1 MNPYLKGG
9 GLIMAQVTG
18 ILCQVI
24 TGNVDGAGTDG
35 RVYLGLGA
43 REFRMDS
50 PADDYERRSWREYL
64 IGDPPVEPD
73 PNNAP
78 GQQIRVQNGPRNDPR
93 DVGFPIDSMNL
104 SKSPVYIRFEPSG
117 SSPDWN
123 LAFVAVLVYA
133 PQFAVAYA
141 PPEPFH
147 SLWLGDNYGKVL
159 YLPELFAAGVLE
171 AAAREDRLEATA
183 RGVLDIGRKRAERYK
198 S

>member
-1 MNPYLKGG
+1 
-9 GLIMAQVTG
+9 MAQVTG

-50 PADDYERRSWREYL
+50 SADDYERGSWREYL
-64 IGDPPVEPD
+64 IGHPPVEPD
-73 PNNAP
+73 PNNIP
-78 GQQIRVQNGPRNDPR
+78 GQQIRVLNGPRNDPR
-93 DVGFPIDSMNL
+93 DVGFPIDRLNL
-104 SKSPVYIRFEPSG
+104 SKTPVYIRFEPSG

-133 PQFAVAYA
+133 PQFAMAYA
-141 PPEPFH
+141 PPDPNNFH

-159 YLPELFAAGVLE
+159 YLPEYFAQGLLETAAREGRLE
-171 AAAREDRLEATA
+171 AAAQEVLE
-183 RGVLDIGRKRAERYK
+183 IGRKRAEGYK

>member
-1 MNPYLKGG
+1 
-9 GLIMAQVTG
+9 MAQVTG

-24 TGNVDGAGTDG
+24 TGKMDGAGTDG
-35 RVYLGLGA
+35 RVYLGIGA

-50 PADDYERRSWREYL
+50 SADDYERNSWREYL
-64 IGDPPVEPD
+64 IGDPPVVPD

-78 GQQIRVQNGPRNDPR
+78 GHQVRVRNGPRNDPR
-93 DVGFPIDSMNL
+93 DAGFPIDRANL
-104 SKSPVYIRFEPSG
+104 SKSPVYIRFETSG

-141 PPEPFH
+141 PPDPNNFH
-147 SLWLGDNYGKVL
+147 GLWLGDNYGKVL
-159 YLPELFAAGVLE
+159 YLPEFFASDVVE
-171 AAAREDRLEATA
+171 VAAREGRLAAVANEL
-183 RGVLDIGRKRAERYK
+183 LDIGRKRVDVNK

>member
-1 MNPYLKGG
+1 
-9 GLIMAQVTG
+9 MAQVTG

-50 PADDYERRSWREYL
+50 SADDYERGSRREYL
-64 IGDPPVEPD
+64 IGHPPVEPD
-73 PNNAP
+73 PNNIP
-78 GQQIRVQNGPRNDPR
+78 GQQIRVLNGPRNDPR
-93 DVGFPIDSMNL
+93 DVGFPIDRLNL
-104 SKSPVYIRFEPSG
+104 SKTPVYIRFEPSG

-133 PQFAVAYA
+133 PQFAMAYA
-141 PPEPFH
+141 PPDPNNFH

-159 YLPELFAAGVLE
+159 YLPEYFAQGLLETAAREGRLE
-171 AAAREDRLEATA
+171 AAAQEVLE
-183 RGVLDIGRKRAERYK
+183 IGRKRAEGYK